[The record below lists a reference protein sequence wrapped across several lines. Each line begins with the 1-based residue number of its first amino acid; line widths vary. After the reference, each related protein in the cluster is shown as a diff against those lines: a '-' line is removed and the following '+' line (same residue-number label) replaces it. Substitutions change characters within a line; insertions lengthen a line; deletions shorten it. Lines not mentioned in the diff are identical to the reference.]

1 MSAIRTAVIGF
12 GTSGRVFHAPFVAAD
27 PDFSLD
33 VIVTANPERAAEAR
47 RLHPDARVVDSA
59 EDAIAAD
66 VDLVV
71 VGSPPATHAP
81 LAHAALDAGHAV
93 LVDKPFAV
101 TSAEGREL
109 VEKADRL
116 GHPLTVF
123 QNRRWDGDYLTLQ
136 RLVRDG
142 ALGEVRRFESRF
154 EWWKPSP
161 PASWKAESPVGEGG
175 GILFDLGAHLIDQAL
190 QLFGPID
197 DLYSEVRTLRPEAA
211 ADDDAFLALRH
222 TSGTISHLWMNS
234 LAAQFGPRFHVLGSA
249 AGYTSWGLDPQ
260 EAALKGG
267 ALPSDPGFGEKP
279 ADEWGEFG
287 LQGSL
292 ERVQT
297 DRGDYAGFYRAL
309 AGALLRGEPAPVDP
323 RDAVTVLEI
332 IERVRAR

>member
-1 MSAIRTAVIGF
+1 M
-12 GTSGRVFHAPFVAAD
+12 FHAPFVAAD

-142 ALGEVRRFESRF
+142 ALGDVRRFESRF

-197 DLYSEVRTLRPEAA
+197 DLYSEVRTLRPGAA

-234 LAAQFGPRFHVLGSA
+234 LAAQFGP
-249 AGYTSWGLDPQ
+249 
-260 EAALKGG
+260 
-267 ALPSDPGFGEKP
+267 ALP
-279 ADEWGEFG
+279 
-287 LQGSL
+287 
-292 ERVQT
+292 
-297 DRGDYAGFYRAL
+297 
-309 AGALLRGEPAPVDP
+309 
-323 RDAVTVLEI
+323 
-332 IERVRAR
+332 RARIGCRLHQLGPRSAGGGVEGRGPALRPGLR